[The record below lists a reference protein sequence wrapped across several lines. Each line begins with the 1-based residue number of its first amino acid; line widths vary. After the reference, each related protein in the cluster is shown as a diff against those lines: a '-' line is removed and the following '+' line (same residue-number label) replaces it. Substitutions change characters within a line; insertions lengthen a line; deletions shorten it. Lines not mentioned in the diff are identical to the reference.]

1 MERKI
6 LIIHT
11 AFIGD
16 IVLTTPLIETV
27 FEDFPGYRIDFLT
40 IPSSVN
46 LIESNPHITKVHV
59 FDKRGADRGLRGL
72 LRFGK
77 ILESEKYKIC
87 ITPHRSFRSAYLTFR
102 TKAEVRIGFDRS
114 ALRQAFTKVIDY
126 HQELHEIGRNLSLLR
141 GLGFRHQELLKPKI
155 YATDEDKAAIHQ
167 LLFEHELIAKKNLIA
182 IAPGSV
188 WMTKRW
194 PEENYAQ
201 LVRLLQEAG
210 QEVLLIGGEEDKAL
224 CQRIAGEVP
233 GVLSFA
239 GELSLR
245 QSYHILNFCNA
256 LVTNDYAP
264 LHLGM
269 AADVYVFAIFGA
281 TVPAFGF
288 APFGE
293 KGIVIEQHGLKC
305 RPCGIHGGNVCP
317 VKTFD
322 CMIRTTPED
331 VFNKVSRTLG
341 LENGLSE
348 N

>member
-1 MERKI
+1 V
-6 LIIHT
+6 
-11 AFIGD
+11 D
-16 IVLTTPLIETV
+16 
-27 FEDFPGYRIDFLT
+27 
-40 IPSSVN
+40 
-46 LIESNPHITKVHV
+46 
-59 FDKRGADRGLRGL
+59 DKKMAGRELR
-72 LRFGK
+72 
-77 ILESEKYKIC
+77 
-87 ITPHRSFRSAYLTFR
+87 
-102 TKAEVRIGFDRS
+102 
-114 ALRQAFTKVIDY
+114 
-126 HQELHEIGRNLSLLR
+126 
-141 GLGFRHQELLKPKI
+141 
-155 YATDEDKAAIHQ
+155 AISPV
-167 LLFEHELIAKKNLIA
+167 ASGSR
-182 IAPGSV
+182 PGSAV
-188 WMTKRW
+188 DWWRG
-194 PEENYAQ
+194 
-201 LVRLLQEAG
+201 G
-210 QEVLLIGGEEDKAL
+210 QSPVSADCCK
-224 CQRIAGEVP
+224 VP

-256 LVTNDYAP
+256 LVTNDSAP